1 MKSYRIWLSIAA
13 ILFIGKMFGTVW
25 TQAEDLGGFDVSVSE
40 GENWSLPDNWQEN
53 TSGWEEEA
61 DTKSTAESENES
73 FAQGNKVEN
82 FVGESEDIFSSTAES
97 IQQNNQQQNNLQNS
111 NDQDINDRGNNN
123 QDINDRG
130 NNNQDINDRGN
141 NNQESNDQESNY
153 QESNDQE
160 SNYQNSNNQE
170 NNNRSSNNQNNKM
183 NNNNQNNNQ
192 NSTKQRS
199 NRQENDGQDSVQ
211 PAHKQQ
217 SLIQRL
223 SGLSEE
229 KSGEPKIPESKETG
243 KIVEGE
249 LEPKVYVSQEER
261 QKAKEQDRAVNF
273 RRTKDMTF
281 FHKKQAGKKDILYLT
296 VTRLN
301 IHQILSVRLNGKEC
315 RWNREG
321 SRIVLEDRPEQ
332 GKNKVEV
339 RFFLEDGLVRG
350 MAPWIFTCD

>member
-1 MKSYRIWLSIAA
+1 MKSYRIWLSIDA

-61 DTKSTAESENES
+61 DTQSTAESENES
-73 FAQGNKVEN
+73 FAQGNKIEN
-82 FVGESEDIFSSTAES
+82 SVGESEDIFSSTSES

-123 QDINDRG
+123 Q
-130 NNNQDINDRGN
+130 
-141 NNQESNDQESNY
+141 ESND

-296 VTRLN
+296 VPRLN

-339 RFFLEDGLVRG
+339 RFFLEDGQVRG

>member
-1 MKSYRIWLSIAA
+1 MKSYRIWLSMAA

-40 GENWSLPDNWQEN
+40 GENWSLPDNCQEN

-82 FVGESEDIFSSTAES
+82 SVGESEDIFSSTAES

-130 NNNQDINDRGN
+130 NNNQESY
-141 NNQESNDQESNY
+141 NQESNH
-153 QESNDQE
+153 QE

-229 KSGEPKIPESKETG
+229 KSGELKIPESKETG

-339 RFFLEDGLVRG
+339 RFFLEDGQVRG

>member
-73 FAQGNKVEN
+73 FAQGNKIEN
-82 FVGESEDIFSSTAES
+82 SVGESEDIFSSTSES

-123 QDINDRG
+123 QES
-130 NNNQDINDRGN
+130 
-141 NNQESNDQESNY
+141 NNQESNH
-153 QESNDQE
+153 QE

-183 NNNNQNNNQ
+183 NNNQNNNQ

-211 PAHKQQ
+211 PAHKRQ

-229 KSGEPKIPESKETG
+229 KSGEPKIPESKDTG

-339 RFFLEDGLVRG
+339 RFFLEDGQVRG

>member
-13 ILFIGKMFGTVW
+13 ILFIGKIFGTVW

-82 FVGESEDIFSSTAES
+82 SVGESEDIFSSTAES

-111 NDQDINDRGNNN
+111 NDQDINDP
-123 QDINDRG
+123 
-130 NNNQDINDRGN
+130 GN
-141 NNQESNDQESNY
+141 NNQESNDQESNH
-153 QESNDQE
+153 QE

-170 NNNRSSNNQNNKM
+170 NNNRSSNNQ

-217 SLIQRL
+217 SLIQR
-223 SGLSEE
+223 LSEE

-339 RFFLEDGLVRG
+339 RFFLEDGQVRG
-350 MAPWIFTCD
+350 MEPWIFTCD

>member
-1 MKSYRIWLSIAA
+1 MKSYRIWLSMAA

-73 FAQGNKVEN
+73 FAQGNKIEN
-82 FVGESEDIFSSTAES
+82 SVGESEDIFSSTSES

-123 QDINDRG
+123 Q
-130 NNNQDINDRGN
+130 
-141 NNQESNDQESNY
+141 
-153 QESNDQE
+153 ESNDQE
-160 SNYQNSNNQE
+160 SNYQNSNHQE
-170 NNNRSSNNQNNKM
+170 NSNRSSNNQNNKI

-211 PAHKQQ
+211 PAHKRQ

-229 KSGEPKIPESKETG
+229 KSGESKIPESKETG

-261 QKAKEQDRAVNF
+261 RKAKEQDRAVNF

-339 RFFLEDGLVRG
+339 RFFLEDGQVRG

>member
-1 MKSYRIWLSIAA
+1 MKSYRIWLSMAA

-73 FAQGNKVEN
+73 FAQGNKIEN
-82 FVGESEDIFSSTAES
+82 SVGESEDIFSSTSES

-111 NDQDINDRGNNN
+111 NDQDIND
-123 QDINDRG
+123 Q
-130 NNNQDINDRGN
+130 GN
-141 NNQESNDQESNY
+141 NNQESNNQESNH
-153 QESNDQE
+153 QE

-223 SGLSEE
+223 SEE

-243 KIVEGE
+243 KIAEGE

-281 FHKKQAGKKDILYLT
+281 FHKKKKKKKDILYLT

-339 RFFLEDGLVRG
+339 RFFLEDGQVRG
-350 MAPWIFTCD
+350 MAPWIFTCE

>member
-1 MKSYRIWLSIAA
+1 MKSYRIWLSMAA

-73 FAQGNKVEN
+73 FAQGNKIEN
-82 FVGESEDIFSSTAES
+82 SVGESEDIFSSTSES

-111 NDQDINDRGNNN
+111 NDQDIND
-123 QDINDRG
+123 Q
-130 NNNQDINDRGN
+130 GN
-141 NNQESNDQESNY
+141 NNQESNNQESNH
-153 QESNDQE
+153 QE

-321 SRIVLEDRPEQ
+321 SRIVLEERPEQ

-339 RFFLEDGLVRG
+339 RFFLEDGQVRG

>member
-13 ILFIGKMFGTVW
+13 ILFIGKMFGIVW

-53 TSGWEEEA
+53 TSGWEGEA

-73 FAQGNKVEN
+73 FAQGNKIEN
-82 FVGESEDIFSSTAES
+82 SVGESEDIFSSTAES

-123 QDINDRG
+123 Q
-130 NNNQDINDRGN
+130 
-141 NNQESNDQESNY
+141 ESNDQESNH
-153 QESNDQE
+153 QE

-211 PAHKQQ
+211 PAHKRQ

-339 RFFLEDGLVRG
+339 RFFLEDGQVRG

>member
-25 TQAEDLGGFDVSVSE
+25 TQAEDLGGFDISVSE

-73 FAQGNKVEN
+73 FAQGNKIDN
-82 FVGESEDIFSSTAES
+82 SVGESEDIFSSTVES

-123 QDINDRG
+123 
-130 NNNQDINDRGN
+130 
-141 NNQESNDQESNY
+141 

-183 NNNNQNNNQ
+183 NNNNQN
-192 NSTKQRS
+192 STKQRS

-217 SLIQRL
+217 SLLQR
-223 SGLSEE
+223 LSEE

-339 RFFLEDGLVRG
+339 RFFLEDGQVRG

>member
-61 DTKSTAESENES
+61 DTKSIAESENES
-73 FAQGNKVEN
+73 FAQGNKIDN
-82 FVGESEDIFSSTAES
+82 SVGESEDIFSSTSES

-111 NDQDINDRGNNN
+111 NDQDIND
-123 QDINDRG
+123 Q
-130 NNNQDINDRGN
+130 GN
-141 NNQESNDQESNY
+141 NNQESNNQESNH
-153 QESNDQE
+153 QE

-339 RFFLEDGLVRG
+339 RFFLEDGQVRG

>member
-73 FAQGNKVEN
+73 FAQGNKIEN
-82 FVGESEDIFSSTAES
+82 SVGESEDIFSSTSES

-111 NDQDINDRGNNN
+111 NDQDIND
-123 QDINDRG
+123 Q
-130 NNNQDINDRGN
+130 GN
-141 NNQESNDQESNY
+141 NNQESNNQESNH
-153 QESNDQE
+153 QE

-261 QKAKEQDRAVNF
+261 RKAKEQDRAVNF

-321 SRIVLEDRPEQ
+321 SRIVLEERPEQ

-339 RFFLEDGLVRG
+339 RFFLEDGQVRG

>member
-61 DTKSTAESENES
+61 DTESTAESENES

-82 FVGESEDIFSSTAES
+82 SVGESEDIFSSTAES

-123 QDINDRG
+123 Q
-130 NNNQDINDRGN
+130 
-141 NNQESNDQESNY
+141 ESNDQESNY
-153 QESNDQE
+153 QNSN
-160 SNYQNSNNQE
+160 NQNSNNQE

-183 NNNNQNNNQ
+183 NNNQNNNQ

-211 PAHKQQ
+211 SAHKQQ
-217 SLIQRL
+217 SLLQR
-223 SGLSEE
+223 LSEE

-273 RRTKDMTF
+273 RRSKDMTF
-281 FHKKQAGKKDILYLT
+281 FHKKQAGKKNILYLT

-339 RFFLEDGLVRG
+339 RFFLEDGQVRG

>member
-73 FAQGNKVEN
+73 FAQGNKIEN
-82 FVGESEDIFSSTAES
+82 SVGESEDIFSSTSES

-123 QDINDRG
+123 QDINDR
-130 NNNQDINDRGN
+130 
-141 NNQESNDQESNY
+141 ESNY

-339 RFFLEDGLVRG
+339 RFFLEDGQVRG

>member
-73 FAQGNKVEN
+73 FAQGNKIDN
-82 FVGESEDIFSSTAES
+82 SVGESEDIFSSTAES

-123 QDINDRG
+123 QESND
-130 NNNQDINDRGN
+130 
-141 NNQESNDQESNY
+141 QESNDQESNH
-153 QESNDQE
+153 QE

-321 SRIVLEDRPEQ
+321 IRIVLEDRPEQ

-339 RFFLEDGLVRG
+339 RFFLEDGQVRG

>member
-1 MKSYRIWLSIAA
+1 MKSYRIWLSMAA

-61 DTKSTAESENES
+61 DTQSTAESENES
-73 FAQGNKVEN
+73 FAQGNKIEN
-82 FVGESEDIFSSTAES
+82 SVGESEDIFSSTSES

-123 QDINDRG
+123 QDINDR
-130 NNNQDINDRGN
+130 
-141 NNQESNDQESNY
+141 ESNY

-339 RFFLEDGLVRG
+339 RFFLEDGQVRG

>member
-61 DTKSTAESENES
+61 DTQSTAESENES
-73 FAQGNKVEN
+73 FAQGNKIEN
-82 FVGESEDIFSSTAES
+82 SVGESEDIFSSTSES

-130 NNNQDINDRGN
+130 NNNQES
-141 NNQESNDQESNY
+141 NNQESNH
-153 QESNDQE
+153 QE

-339 RFFLEDGLVRG
+339 RFFLEDGQVRG

>member
-25 TQAEDLGGFDVSVSE
+25 IQAEDLGGFDVSVSE

-82 FVGESEDIFSSTAES
+82 SVGESEDIFSSTAES

-111 NDQDINDRGNNN
+111 NDQDIND
-123 QDINDRG
+123 Q
-130 NNNQDINDRGN
+130 GN
-141 NNQESNDQESNY
+141 NNQESNNQESNH
-153 QESNDQE
+153 QE

-261 QKAKEQDRAVNF
+261 RKAKEQDRAVNF

-339 RFFLEDGLVRG
+339 RFFLEDGQVRG

>member
-73 FAQGNKVEN
+73 FVQGNKIEN
-82 FVGESEDIFSSTAES
+82 SVGESEDIFSSTAES

-123 QDINDRG
+123 Q
-130 NNNQDINDRGN
+130 
-141 NNQESNDQESNY
+141 ESNDQESNH
-153 QESNDQE
+153 QE

-183 NNNNQNNNQ
+183 NNNQNNNQ

-211 PAHKQQ
+211 PAHKRQ

-339 RFFLEDGLVRG
+339 RFFLEDGQVRG

>member
-1 MKSYRIWLSIAA
+1 MKSYRIWLSMAA

-73 FAQGNKVEN
+73 FAQGNKIEN
-82 FVGESEDIFSSTAES
+82 SVGESEDIFSSTSES

-123 QDINDRG
+123 QDINDR
-130 NNNQDINDRGN
+130 
-141 NNQESNDQESNY
+141 ESNY

-321 SRIVLEDRPEQ
+321 SRIVLEERPEQ

-339 RFFLEDGLVRG
+339 RFFLEDGQVRG

>member
-73 FAQGNKVEN
+73 FAQGNKIEN
-82 FVGESEDIFSSTAES
+82 SVGESEDIFSSTTES
-97 IQQNNQQQNNLQNS
+97 IQQNNLQNS
-111 NDQDINDRGNNN
+111 ND
-123 QDINDRG
+123 
-130 NNNQDINDRGN
+130 QDINDRGN

-339 RFFLEDGLVRG
+339 RFFLEDGQVRG

>member
-53 TSGWEEEA
+53 TFGWEEEA

-73 FAQGNKVEN
+73 FVQGNKIDN
-82 FVGESEDIFSSTAES
+82 SVGESEDIFSSTAES

-111 NDQDINDRGNNN
+111 NDQDINDQGNNN
-123 QDINDRG
+123 
-130 NNNQDINDRGN
+130 
-141 NNQESNDQESNY
+141 
-153 QESNDQE
+153 QE

-211 PAHKQQ
+211 PARKQP

-339 RFFLEDGLVRG
+339 RFFLEDGQVRG

>member
-61 DTKSTAESENES
+61 DTESTAESENES

-82 FVGESEDIFSSTAES
+82 SVGESEDIFSSTAES

-123 QDINDRG
+123 Q
-130 NNNQDINDRGN
+130 
-141 NNQESNDQESNY
+141 ESNDQESNY
-153 QESNDQE
+153 QE

-183 NNNNQNNNQ
+183 NNNQNNNQ

-217 SLIQRL
+217 SLIQR
-223 SGLSEE
+223 LSEE

>member
-1 MKSYRIWLSIAA
+1 MKSYRIWLSMAA

-73 FAQGNKVEN
+73 FAQGNKIEN
-82 FVGESEDIFSSTAES
+82 SVGESEDIFSSTSES

-111 NDQDINDRGNNN
+111 NDQDIND
-123 QDINDRG
+123 Q
-130 NNNQDINDRGN
+130 GN
-141 NNQESNDQESNY
+141 NNQESNNQESNH
-153 QESNDQE
+153 QE

-273 RRTKDMTF
+273 RRTKDITF

-339 RFFLEDGLVRG
+339 RFFLEDGQVRG

>member
-73 FAQGNKVEN
+73 FAQGNKIEN
-82 FVGESEDIFSSTAES
+82 SVGESEDIFSSTSES

-111 NDQDINDRGNNN
+111 NDQDIND
-123 QDINDRG
+123 Q
-130 NNNQDINDRGN
+130 GN
-141 NNQESNDQESNY
+141 NNQESNNQESNH
-153 QESNDQE
+153 QE

-243 KIVEGE
+243 KIAEGE

-261 QKAKEQDRAVNF
+261 RKAKEQDRAVNF

-339 RFFLEDGLVRG
+339 RFFLEDGQVRG

>member
-1 MKSYRIWLSIAA
+1 
-13 ILFIGKMFGTVW
+13 
-25 TQAEDLGGFDVSVSE
+25 
-40 GENWSLPDNWQEN
+40 
-53 TSGWEEEA
+53 
-61 DTKSTAESENES
+61 
-73 FAQGNKVEN
+73 
-82 FVGESEDIFSSTAES
+82 
-97 IQQNNQQQNNLQNS
+97 
-111 NDQDINDRGNNN
+111 
-123 QDINDRG
+123 
-130 NNNQDINDRGN
+130 
-141 NNQESNDQESNY
+141 
-153 QESNDQE
+153 
-160 SNYQNSNNQE
+160 
-170 NNNRSSNNQNNKM
+170 M

-223 SGLSEE
+223 SEE

-243 KIVEGE
+243 KIAEGE

-261 QKAKEQDRAVNF
+261 RKAKEQDRAVNF

-339 RFFLEDGLVRG
+339 RFFLEDGQVRG

>member
-1 MKSYRIWLSIAA
+1 M
-13 ILFIGKMFGTVW
+13 FIGKMFGTVW

-73 FAQGNKVEN
+73 FAQGNKIEN
-82 FVGESEDIFSSTAES
+82 SVGESEDIFSSTSES

-123 QDINDRG
+123 Q
-130 NNNQDINDRGN
+130 
-141 NNQESNDQESNY
+141 ESNDQESN
-153 QESNDQE
+153 NQE

-321 SRIVLEDRPEQ
+321 IRIVLEDRPEQ

-339 RFFLEDGLVRG
+339 RFFLEDGQVRG

>member
-73 FAQGNKVEN
+73 FAQGNKIEN
-82 FVGESEDIFSSTAES
+82 SVGESEDIFSSTAES

-111 NDQDINDRGNNN
+111 NDQDIDDRGNNN
-123 QDINDRG
+123 
-130 NNNQDINDRGN
+130 
-141 NNQESNDQESNY
+141 

-217 SLIQRL
+217 SLIQR
-223 SGLSEE
+223 LSEE

-339 RFFLEDGLVRG
+339 RFFLEDGQVRG

>member
-73 FAQGNKVEN
+73 FVQGNKIEN
-82 FVGESEDIFSSTAES
+82 SVGESEGIFSSTAES

-123 QDINDRG
+123 QES
-130 NNNQDINDRGN
+130 
-141 NNQESNDQESNY
+141 NNQESNH
-153 QESNDQE
+153 QE

-211 PAHKQQ
+211 PAHKRQ

-339 RFFLEDGLVRG
+339 RFFLEDGQVRG

>member
-73 FAQGNKVEN
+73 FAQGNKIDN
-82 FVGESEDIFSSTAES
+82 SVGESEDIFSSTAES

-111 NDQDINDRGNNN
+111 NDQDINDRGN
-123 QDINDRG
+123 
-130 NNNQDINDRGN
+130 
-141 NNQESNDQESNY
+141 
-153 QESNDQE
+153 
-160 SNYQNSNNQE
+160 NNQE

-339 RFFLEDGLVRG
+339 RFFLEDGQVRG

>member
-73 FAQGNKVEN
+73 FAQGNKIEN
-82 FVGESEDIFSSTAES
+82 SVGESEDIFSSTSES

-111 NDQDINDRGNNN
+111 NDQDIND
-123 QDINDRG
+123 Q
-130 NNNQDINDRGN
+130 GN
-141 NNQESNDQESNY
+141 NNQESNDQESNH
-153 QESNDQE
+153 QE

-217 SLIQRL
+217 RKLLQHLIL
-223 SGLSEE
+223 
-229 KSGEPKIPESKETG
+229 
-243 KIVEGE
+243 
-249 LEPKVYVSQEER
+249 
-261 QKAKEQDRAVNF
+261 
-273 RRTKDMTF
+273 
-281 FHKKQAGKKDILYLT
+281 
-296 VTRLN
+296 
-301 IHQILSVRLNGKEC
+301 
-315 RWNREG
+315 
-321 SRIVLEDRPEQ
+321 
-332 GKNKVEV
+332 
-339 RFFLEDGLVRG
+339 
-350 MAPWIFTCD
+350 

>member
-13 ILFIGKMFGTVW
+13 ILFIGKMFGIVW

-61 DTKSTAESENES
+61 DIKSTAESENES
-73 FAQGNKVEN
+73 FVQGNKIDN
-82 FVGESEDIFSSTAES
+82 SVGESEDIFSSTAES

-123 QDINDRG
+123 Q
-130 NNNQDINDRGN
+130 
-141 NNQESNDQESNY
+141 ESND

-211 PAHKQQ
+211 PARKQQ

-339 RFFLEDGLVRG
+339 RFFLEDGQVRG
-350 MAPWIFTCD
+350 IAPWIFTCD

>member
-53 TSGWEEEA
+53 TSGWEGEA

-73 FAQGNKVEN
+73 FAQGNKIEN
-82 FVGESEDIFSSTAES
+82 SVGESEDIFSSTAES

-123 QDINDRG
+123 QNSND
-130 NNNQDINDRGN
+130 QDINDRGN
-141 NNQESNDQESNY
+141 NN

-192 NSTKQRS
+192 NSIKQR
-199 NRQENDGQDSVQ
+199 NDRQENNGQDSEQ
-211 PAHKQQ
+211 PAHKQR
-217 SLIQRL
+217 SWIKR
-223 SGLSEE
+223 LSEE
-229 KSGEPKIPESKETG
+229 NSGERKIPESKEAG

-249 LEPKVYVSQEER
+249 VKSKVYISQEER

-273 RRTKDMTF
+273 RRTKDTTF

-339 RFFLEDGLVRG
+339 RFFLEDGQVRS
-350 MAPWIFTCD
+350 MEPWIFTCD